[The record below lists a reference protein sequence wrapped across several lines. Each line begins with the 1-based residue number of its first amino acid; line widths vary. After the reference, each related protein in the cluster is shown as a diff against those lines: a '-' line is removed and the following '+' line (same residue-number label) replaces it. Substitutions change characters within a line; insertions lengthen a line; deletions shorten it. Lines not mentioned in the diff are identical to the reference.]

1 MMTRIGI
8 VADDL
13 TGAGDTA
20 VQFVRAGW
28 QTELRLRP
36 AATSEAP
43 SAHVIAVT
51 TDSRNQTAQEAAGSV
66 SAAVKQ
72 LRETGVTHL
81 YKKIDSTLRGQ
92 IRAEIHAALDG
103 WVPEAVAVVCP
114 AFPAAGRTIANGNL
128 RVNGVDVAKTAV
140 STDPVTPVTESHIPT
155 MLGASH
161 VGRSSSETVET
172 LAERL
177 NSSGRIVVVDATSE
191 DDLRRLAEALA
202 LLGSKT
208 IAVGSAGL
216 ARHLASAW
224 RMPAAP
230 AVVLVTSLQ
239 DAARRQATAVENAGA
254 CRFEPAPNDLVD
266 DRAWARL
273 SAKILDQLDETN
285 STVLLTA
292 PADRSR
298 GLPAALI
305 PQRFAEL
312 TARII
317 AHRAHRAHAT
327 HRQRGRIS
335 GVVVTGGDGA
345 RALVDALGV
354 SAINL
359 RDEVVTGV
367 PIGTLVGGPADGLA
381 VVTKAGGFG
390 DDNALV
396 QAVESV
402 RYRKFA

>member
-36 AATSEAP
+36 AATPAVSVQ
-43 SAHVIAVT
+43 VIAVT
-51 TDSRNQTAQEAAGSV
+51 TDSRNQNAQEAAGSV

-72 LRETGVTHL
+72 LRESGVTHL

-92 IRAEIHAALDG
+92 IRAEIHAALDS
-103 WVPEAVAVVCP
+103 WSTEAVAVVCP
-114 AFPAAGRTIANGNL
+114 AFPAAGRTIASGNL

-140 STDPVTPVTESHIPT
+140 ASDPVTPITESHIPT
-155 MLGASH
+155 MLGAAH
-161 VGRSSSETVET
+161 VGQPSLETAET

-177 NSSGRIVVVDATSE
+177 NSSGRIVVVDATSD

-202 LLGSKT
+202 LLGSKA

-216 ARHLASAW
+216 ARHLASTW
-224 RMPAAP
+224 RSPAAP

-254 CRFEPAPNDLVD
+254 FRFEPAPTDLVD

-285 STVLLTA
+285 ATVLLTA
-292 PADRSR
+292 PVDRSR

-317 AHRAHRAHAT
+317 T
-327 HRQRGRIS
+327 HRPLGRIS
-335 GVVVTGGDGA
+335 GIVVTGGDGA
-345 RALVDALGV
+345 RALVDALNA

-390 DDNALV
+390 DDDALV

-402 RYRKFA
+402 RHRRFA

>member
-1 MMTRIGI
+1 MTTRIGI

-28 QTELRLRP
+28 HTELRLRP
-36 AATSEAP
+36 AATPAAT
-43 SAHVIAVT
+43 SAQVIAVT
-51 TDSRNQTAQEAAGSV
+51 TDSRNQPAQEAAGSV
-66 SAAVKQ
+66 SAAVKH
-72 LRETGVTHL
+72 LREAGVTHL

-103 WVPEAVAVVCP
+103 WLPEAVAVVCP

-128 RVNGVDVAKTAV
+128 RVNGVEVAKTAV
-140 STDPVTPVTESHIPT
+140 AADPVTPVTESHIPA

-161 VGRSSSETVET
+161 IGSSPSETAAT
-172 LAERL
+172 LAGRL
-177 NSSGRIVVVDATSE
+177 NSSGRIVVVDASTEE
-191 DDLRRLAEALA
+191 DLHRIAEALA
-202 LLGSKT
+202 LLGPNA

-216 ARHLASAW
+216 ARHLASTW

-254 CRFEPAPNDLVD
+254 CRFEPAPDDLVD

-273 SAKILDQLDETN
+273 SARILDRLDETN
-285 STVLLTA
+285 ATVLLTA
-292 PADRSR
+292 PDDRSR
-298 GLPAALI
+298 ALPATLI

-312 TARII
+312 TARIVS
-317 AHRAHRAHAT
+317 HRP
-327 HRQRGRIS
+327 RGRIS
-335 GVVVTGGDGA
+335 GIVVTGGDGA
-345 RALVDALGV
+345 RALVDALDA

-359 RDEVVTGV
+359 RDEVVVGV

-390 DDNALV
+390 DDNTLV
-396 QAVESV
+396 RAVESV
-402 RYRKFA
+402 RYRRFA

>member
-36 AATSEAP
+36 AATPALSVQ
-43 SAHVIAVT
+43 VIAVT
-51 TDSRNQTAQEAAGSV
+51 TDSRNQNAQEAAGSV

-72 LRETGVTHL
+72 LRESGVTHL

-92 IRAEIHAALDG
+92 IRAEIHAALDS
-103 WVPEAVAVVCP
+103 WSPEAVAVVCP

-140 STDPVTPVTESHIPT
+140 ASDPVTPVTESHIPT
-155 MLGASH
+155 MLGAAH
-161 VGRSSSETVET
+161 VGHASLETAER

-177 NSSGRIVVVDATSE
+177 NNSGRIVVVDATSD

-202 LLGSKT
+202 LLGSKAF
-208 IAVGSAGL
+208 AVGSAGL
-216 ARHLASAW
+216 ARHLASTW
-224 RMPAAP
+224 RSPAAP

-254 CRFEPAPNDLVD
+254 FRFEPAPTDLVD

-285 STVLLTA
+285 ATVLLTA
-292 PADRSR
+292 PVDRSR

-317 AHRAHRAHAT
+317 AHRAHRTHAT
-327 HRQRGRIS
+327 HRPSGRIS
-335 GVVVTGGDGA
+335 GIVVTGGDGA
-345 RALVDALGV
+345 RALVDALDA

-396 QAVESV
+396 QAVEIV
-402 RYRKFA
+402 RYRRFA

>member
-1 MMTRIGI
+1 MP
-8 VADDL
+8 A
-13 TGAGDTA
+13 
-20 VQFVRAGW
+20 
-28 QTELRLRP
+28 QTSP
-36 AATSEAP
+36 
-43 SAHVIAVT
+43 HVIAVT
-51 TDSRNQTAQEAAGSV
+51 TDSRNQTAQQAAGSV

-72 LRETGVTHL
+72 LRDTGVTHL

-92 IRAEIHAALDG
+92 IRAEIHAALDA
-103 WVPEAVAVVCP
+103 WSPEAVAVVCP

-140 STDPVTPVTESHIPT
+140 ATDPVTPVTESHIPT
-155 MLGASH
+155 MLGAAQI
-161 VGRSSSETVET
+161 GRSSSETAER

-202 LLGSKT
+202 LLGPKA

-239 DAARRQATAVENAGA
+239 DAARRQAASVENAGA

-273 SAKILDQLDETN
+273 SAEILDRLDETN
-285 STVLLTA
+285 ATVLLTA
-292 PADRSR
+292 PADRR
-298 GLPAALI
+298 LGLPAALI
-305 PQRFAEL
+305 PKRFAEL

-317 AHRAHRAHAT
+317 AHRAHAT
-327 HRQRGRIS
+327 HKPRGGIS

-345 RALVDALGV
+345 RALVDALDA

-402 RYRKFA
+402 RYRRFA

>member
-1 MMTRIGI
+1 
-8 VADDL
+8 
-13 TGAGDTA
+13 
-20 VQFVRAGW
+20 
-28 QTELRLRP
+28 
-36 AATSEAP
+36 
-43 SAHVIAVT
+43 
-51 TDSRNQTAQEAAGSV
+51 
-66 SAAVKQ
+66 
-72 LRETGVTHL
+72 
-81 YKKIDSTLRGQ
+81 
-92 IRAEIHAALDG
+92 
-103 WVPEAVAVVCP
+103 
-114 AFPAAGRTIANGNL
+114 
-128 RVNGVDVAKTAV
+128 VNGVDVAKTAV
-140 STDPVTPVTESHIPT
+140 ASDPVTPVTESHIPT
-155 MLGASH
+155 MLGAAH
-161 VGRSSSETVET
+161 VGHASLETAER

-177 NSSGRIVVVDATSE
+177 NNSGRIVVVDATSD

-202 LLGSKT
+202 LLGSKAF
-208 IAVGSAGL
+208 AVGSAGL
-216 ARHLASAW
+216 ARHLASTW
-224 RMPAAP
+224 RSPAAP

-254 CRFEPAPNDLVD
+254 FRFEPAPTDLVD

-285 STVLLTA
+285 ATVLLTA
-292 PADRSR
+292 PVDRSR

-317 AHRAHRAHAT
+317 AHRAHRTHAT
-327 HRQRGRIS
+327 HRPSGRIS
-335 GVVVTGGDGA
+335 GIVVTGGDGA
-345 RALVDALGV
+345 RALVDALDA

-396 QAVESV
+396 QAVEIV
-402 RYRKFA
+402 RYRRFA

>member
-1 MMTRIGI
+1 MTTRIGI

-36 AATSEAP
+36 APTSAT

-51 TDSRNQTAQEAAGSV
+51 TDSRTQGAQQATESV
-66 SAAVKQ
+66 STAVKQ
-72 LRETGVTHL
+72 LRETAVTHL

-92 IRAEIHAALDG
+92 IRAEIHAALDA
-103 WVPEAVAVVCP
+103 WSPDAVAVVCP
-114 AFPAAGRTIANGNL
+114 AFPPAGRTIANGIL
-128 RVNGVDVAKTAV
+128 LVNGIEVARTAV
-140 STDPVTPVTESHIPT
+140 ASDPVTPVTESHIPT
-155 MLGASH
+155 VLGAAH
-161 VGRSSSETVET
+161 AAQRSSDSAEA

-177 NSSGRIVVVDATSE
+177 KSSGRVVVVDANSE
-191 DDLRRLAEALA
+191 DDLRRLAEAIA
-202 LLGSKT
+202 LLGT
-208 IAVGSAGL
+208 RAIAVGSAGL
-216 ARHLASAW
+216 ARHLALAW
-224 RMPAAP
+224 RTPAAP
-230 AVVLVTSLQ
+230 AVVLVTSLN
-239 DAARRQATAVENAGA
+239 DAARRQAAAVENAGA
-254 CRFEPAPNDLVD
+254 SRFEPGPDDLVD

-273 SAKILDQLDETN
+273 SAKILDRLDETN

-292 PADRSR
+292 PDDRSH

-312 TARII
+312 AARII
-317 AHRAHRAHAT
+317 THRAHTPH
-327 HRQRGRIS
+327 GRIS

-345 RALVDALGV
+345 RAQVDAHDA
-354 SAINL
+354 SANKL

-367 PIGTLVGGPADGLA
+367 TIGTLVGGPADGMA

-390 DDNALV
+390 ADDTLV
-396 QAVESV
+396 HAVESV
-402 RYRKFA
+402 RYRRFA

>member
-1 MMTRIGI
+1 
-8 VADDL
+8 
-13 TGAGDTA
+13 
-20 VQFVRAGW
+20 
-28 QTELRLRP
+28 
-36 AATSEAP
+36 
-43 SAHVIAVT
+43 
-51 TDSRNQTAQEAAGSV
+51 
-66 SAAVKQ
+66 
-72 LRETGVTHL
+72 
-81 YKKIDSTLRGQ
+81 
-92 IRAEIHAALDG
+92 
-103 WVPEAVAVVCP
+103 
-114 AFPAAGRTIANGNL
+114 
-128 RVNGVDVAKTAV
+128 VAKTAV

-317 AHRAHRAHAT
+317 AHRAHAT
-327 HRQRGRIS
+327 HRPRGRIS

>member
-1 MMTRIGI
+1 MTRIGI

-36 AATSEAP
+36 AATSAAT

-51 TDSRNQTAQEAAGSV
+51 TDSRNQTAQEAAESV

-103 WVPEAVAVVCP
+103 WSPAAFAVVCP
-114 AFPAAGRTIANGNL
+114 AFPAAGRTVSDGEL
-128 RVNGVDVAKTAV
+128 RVNGVQVAKTAV
-140 STDPVTPVTESHIPT
+140 VSDPVTPVTESHIPT
-155 MLGASH
+155 LLGASH
-161 VGRSSSETVET
+161 IGRSSSETSEI
-172 LAERL
+172 LAKRL
-177 NSSGRIVVVDATSE
+177 KSSGRIVVVDASSE
-191 DDLRRLAEALA
+191 DDLRRLAHALA
-202 LLGSKT
+202 LLGSQA

-216 ARHLASAW
+216 ARHLAFAW
-224 RMPAAP
+224 REPAAP
-230 AVVLVTSLQ
+230 AVVVVTSLQ
-239 DAARRQATAVENAGA
+239 DAARRQATEVENAGA

-312 TARII
+312 TARIV
-317 AHRAHRAHAT
+317 T
-327 HRQRGRIS
+327 HRPRGRIS
-335 GVVVTGGDGA
+335 GIVVTGGDGA
-345 RALVDALGV
+345 RALVDALEA

-402 RYRKFA
+402 RYRRFS